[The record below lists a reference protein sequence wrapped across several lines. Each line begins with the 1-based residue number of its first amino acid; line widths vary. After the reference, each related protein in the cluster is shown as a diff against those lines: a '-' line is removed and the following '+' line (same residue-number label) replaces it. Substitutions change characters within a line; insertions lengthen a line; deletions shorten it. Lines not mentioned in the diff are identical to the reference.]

1 MVRLP
6 TDLTSP
12 QWRLPC
18 SKFLLLRPIASWK
31 PQHRWSFS
39 MCRRRAK
46 KKEISSKQKKVTRL
60 FLGRISRKL
69 KRVYNCRHTWH
80 HSISGTKCCAI
91 NFTSHAVNHSELNGE
106 NFAEI
111 TEQPF
116 SLQRGS
122 TDLYMH
128 DKLIIH
134 ALWQWQA
141 RLYWRAFGTKKS
153 E

>member
-1 MVRLP
+1 VQK
-6 TDLTSP
+6 TG
-12 QWRLPC
+12 Q
-18 SKFLLLRPIASWK
+18 
-31 PQHRWSFS
+31 
-39 MCRRRAK
+39 
-46 KKEISSKQKKVTRL
+46 KERNFQQAEKMTRL

-69 KRVYNCRHTWH
+69 KRVYNCQHTWH

-91 NFTSHAVNHSELNGE
+91 NFTSHATNFSELNGE

-116 SLQRGS
+116 SLERGS

-134 ALWQWQA
+134 AL
-141 RLYWRAFGTKKS
+141 
-153 E
+153 

>member
-1 MVRLP
+1 
-6 TDLTSP
+6 
-12 QWRLPC
+12 
-18 SKFLLLRPIASWK
+18 
-31 PQHRWSFS
+31 
-39 MCRRRAK
+39 MCRRQAK

-69 KRVYNCRHTWH
+69 KRVYNCQHTWH

-91 NFTSHAVNHSELNGE
+91 NFTSHAIHYSELNGE

-111 TEQPF
+111 KEQPF
-116 SLQRGS
+116 SLERGS

-134 ALWQWQA
+134 AL
-141 RLYWRAFGTKKS
+141 
-153 E
+153 